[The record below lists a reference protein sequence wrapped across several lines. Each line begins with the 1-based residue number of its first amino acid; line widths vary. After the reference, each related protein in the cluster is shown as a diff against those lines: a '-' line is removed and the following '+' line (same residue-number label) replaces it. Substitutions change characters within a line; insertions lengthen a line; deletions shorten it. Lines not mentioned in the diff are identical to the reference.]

1 MKILVGSL
9 NPVKIECVREAFLK
23 YFNNIEV
30 IPIEVSSQVPNQPV
44 NQETYNGAKNRVL
57 ELKKINDAKNLKA
70 DFFVGIEG
78 GIINNNSSWFAFGG
92 ICIMDKKGRMSFS
105 SSSQYPLPENFI
117 KELLKGNCEL
127 GDLMDQL
134 TGQKNSKQKDGGVS
148 FLTKGHM
155 TRKSLYVPGLITALI
170 PFMNESL
177 YFNE

>member
-1 MKILVGSL
+1 MKVLVGSL

-23 YFNNIEV
+23 YFDNLEI
-30 IPIEVSSQVPNQPV
+30 IPLEVSSKVSNQPI
-44 NQETYNGAKNRVL
+44 NEETYAGAKNRVL
-57 ELKKINDAKNLKA
+57 ELKEINDFRKLEA

-92 ICIMDKKGRMSFS
+92 ICIMDKRERMSFS
-105 SSSQYPLPENFI
+105 SSSQYPLPESFI

-127 GDLMDQL
+127 GDLMDNL
-134 TGQKNSKQKDGGVS
+134 TGQKNSKQKDGGVG

-177 YFNE
+177 YFKE